1 MYFTELEL
9 GICKLFKITLW
20 ADFVYV
26 ISGLTKLI
34 FFIFF
39 KQVSSLFDLQ
49 YTPFSILNLLDK
61 SIISPLFEYPLSLLN
76 LFELSYFLVLA
87 WLLLEVMKRDNREIS
102 FGYGRSLKLI
112 TVSYG
117 GGLLL
122 WVVFVMFITINLT

>member
-1 MYFTELEL
+1 MH
-9 GICKLFKITLW
+9 LFVN
-20 ADFVYV
+20 FVYV